1 MFEPTSLTATRKFAS
16 HDTDHHALNHVPH
29 SPVSELPI
37 RRNVFDDDEFD
48 KLSVSPSKLRFG
60 RKNPEQTADDVL
72 QDKSNAPNKAAIL
85 SALAAFD
92 SDDDERDD
100 SYDTADVGGTVT
112 NEDAPTDSQDIHE
125 EALFLA
131 YKSTPTLFGRDK
143 ATREGR
149 PRAKLREE
157 VGMTDEAIEGW
168 AIMLNRDSRKLRR
181 LEAQFSQFS
190 GQQNLLA
197 PTSWKA
203 SPNASGTEDSDV
215 DGRNANDRGR
225 GGRLRGQVRGRGR
238 ARGNVAGPTGD
249 RDTDAAR
256 RGKEANKGS
265 RANHNRKDQRG
276 KKMARGGF
284 PG

>member
-1 MFEPTSLTATRKFAS
+1 M
-16 HDTDHHALNHVPH
+16 
-29 SPVSELPI
+29 
-37 RRNVFDDDEFD
+37 
-48 KLSVSPSKLRFG
+48 
-60 RKNPEQTADDVL
+60 L

-100 SYDTADVGGTVT
+100 TYDTADVGGTVT
-112 NEDAPTDSQDIHE
+112 NEDAPTDTQESHE

-131 YKSTPTLFGRDK
+131 YKSSPALFGRDK

-149 PRAKLREE
+149 PRAELREA

-168 AIMLNRDSRKLRR
+168 AIMLNRDPRKQRR
-181 LEAQFSQFS
+181 LEAQFSQFG

-203 SPNASGTEDSDV
+203 TPNASGTEDSDV

-225 GGRLRGQVRGRGR
+225 GGRLRGQGRGRGR
-238 ARGNVAGPTGD
+238 GRGNVAGPTGD
-249 RDTDAAR
+249 RETEAAR
-256 RGKEANKGS
+256 RGKEANKGL
-265 RANHNRKDQRG
+265 RANHNRRDQRA
-276 KKMARGGF
+276 KKLARGGF